1 MTLHTKITQMSLGVV
16 RYRCKLYV
24 VPHLFDLPP
33 WVIIKFLD
41 LESSFERICIFEVCP
56 I

>member
-33 WVIIKFLD
+33 WVLIKCLD
-41 LESSFERICIFEVCP
+41 LN
-56 I
+56 